1 MFTYILRRVALMIFV
16 LWGVTLAAFLI
27 SHALPADPAAAA
39 LGNNAREEQLQAFRE
54 KNGLN
59 LPLPQ
64 QYGVYMGKLLQGD
77 MGTSLRTQNSITAD
91 LRRFFPATLELT
103 LGAVVFALLIGIP
116 LGVVAALTQGRWPD
130 LLARTFA
137 LLGGAT
143 PVYWL
148 AILALNVFHE
158 RLHWLPGPGQL
169 DAYNLQPPVETGLVT
184 VDSLLVG
191 DREVF
196 VDALRHLILPGLVLG
211 MYSAALLTRM
221 TRSALLEVLSQDY
234 IRTARAKGLT
244 RGRVIAR
251 HAMRNASL
259 PILTVLG
266 GLFGGLLTGAV
277 LTETIFS
284 WPGIGGYATTSAISL
299 DFPAVMGVTLIAGL
313 AYSVVNLLV
322 DLLYA
327 FFDPRI
333 SFN

>member
-1 MFTYILRRVALMIFV
+1 MLVYVVRRLALMVFV
-16 LWGVTLAAFLI
+16 LWGVTLAAFVI

-39 LGNNAREEQLQAFRE
+39 LGNNAREEQLQAFRVR
-54 KNGLN
+54 NGLDR
-59 LPLPQ
+59 PLAA
-64 QYGVYMGKLLQGD
+64 QYGLYMEKLAQGD
-77 MGTSLRTQNSITAD
+77 MGASLRTQNAIVAD
-91 LRRFFPATLELT
+91 LRQFFPATLELT
-103 LGAVVFALLIGIP
+103 LVAVVFALLIGLP
-116 LGVVAALTQGRWPD
+116 LGVVAALTQGRPPD

-148 AILALNVFHE
+148 AILALSVFHE
-158 RLHWLPGPGQL
+158 RLGWLPGPGRL
-169 DAYNLQPPVETGLVT
+169 DAYSLAPPVQTGLVT
-184 VDSLLVG
+184 VDALLAG

-196 VDALRHLILPGLVLG
+196 VDAVRHLILPGLVLG

-221 TRSALLEVLSQDY
+221 TRSALLEVLGQDY

-244 RGRVIAR
+244 RARVIGQ

-266 GLFGGLLTGAV
+266 SLFGSLLTGAV

-333 SFN
+333 SFS

>member
-1 MFTYILRRVALMIFV
+1 MLVYLLKRLGLMVFV

-27 SHALPADPAAAA
+27 SHALPADPAAAV
-39 LGNNAREEQLQAFRE
+39 LGQNARQEQIEDFRH
-54 KNGLN
+54 KNGLDR
-59 LPLPQ
+59 PLPV
-64 QYGVYMGKLLQGD
+64 QYGLYMEGILHGDLGK
-77 MGTSLRTQNSITAD
+77 SLRTQNNIASD
-91 LRRFFPATLELT
+91 LRQFFPATLEIT
-103 LGAVVFALLIGIP
+103 FGAVLFALLIGIP
-116 LGVVAALTQGRWPD
+116 LGVIAALWHGRWPD
-130 LLARTFA
+130 LVARIFA

-148 AILALNVFHE
+148 AILALNIFHE
-158 RLHWLPGPGQL
+158 RLGWLPGPGRL
-169 DAYNLQPPVETGLVT
+169 DSYSLPPPTKTGLMT
-184 VDSLLVG
+184 VDALLVG

-196 VDALRHLILPGLVLG
+196 IDALRHMILPALVLG
-211 MYSAALLTRM
+211 AYSAALLTRM

-234 IRTARAKGLT
+234 IRTARAKGMKQ
-244 RGRVIAR
+244 GRVVWR

-299 DFPAVMGVTLIAGL
+299 DFPAVMGVTLVAGL
-313 AYSVVNLLV
+313 AYSLVNLLV
-322 DLLYA
+322 DLAYA

-333 SFN
+333 SYS

>member
-1 MFTYILRRVALMIFV
+1 MLVYIVRRVALMVFV
-16 LWGVTLAAFLI
+16 LWGVSLAAFVI

-39 LGNNAREEQLQAFRE
+39 LGNNAREEQLQEFRV
-54 KNGLN
+54 KNGLDR
-59 LPLPQ
+59 PLVV
-64 QYGVYMGKLLQGD
+64 QYGVYMGNLVRGD
-77 MGTSLRTQNSITAD
+77 LGASLRTQNSITAD
-91 LRRFFPATLELT
+91 LRQFFPATFELT
-103 LGAVVFALLIGIP
+103 LGAVVFAVLIGVP
-116 LGVVAALTQGRWPD
+116 LGIVAALTQGRWPD

-158 RLHWLPGPGQL
+158 KLGWLPGPGRL
-169 DAYNLQPPVETGLVT
+169 DAYSLPPPVKTGLVT
-184 VDSLLVG
+184 IDSLLVG

-196 VDALRHLILPGLVLG
+196 VDALRHLLLPGLVLG
-211 MYSAALLTRM
+211 MFSAALLTRM
-221 TRSALLEVLSQDY
+221 TRSALLEVLGQDY

-244 RGRVIAR
+244 RARVIAR

-266 GLFGGLLTGAV
+266 TLFGSLLTGAV

-333 SFN
+333 SFS

>member
-1 MFTYILRRVALMIFV
+1 MLVYIVRRVALMVFV
-16 LWGVTLAAFLI
+16 LWGVSLAAFVI

-39 LGNNAREEQLQAFRE
+39 LGNNAREEQLQEFRVR
-54 KNGLN
+54 NGLDQ
-59 LPLPQ
+59 PLVV
-64 QYGVYMGKLLQGD
+64 QYGVYMGNLLQGD
-77 MGTSLRTQNSITAD
+77 LGASLRTQNPITSD
-91 LRRFFPATLELT
+91 LRQYFPATLELT
-103 LGAVVFALLIGIP
+103 LVAVVFAVLIGLP
-116 LGVVAALTQGRWPD
+116 LGIVAALTHGRTPD

-158 RLHWLPGPGQL
+158 RLGWLPGPGRL
-169 DAYNLQPPVETGLVT
+169 DAYSLPPPVKTGLVT

-196 VDALRHLILPGLVLG
+196 VDALRHLVLPGLVLG
-211 MYSAALLTRM
+211 MFSAALLTRM
-221 TRSALLEVLSQDY
+221 TRSALLEVLGQDY

-244 RGRVIAR
+244 RARVISR
-251 HAMRNASL
+251 HAMRNAAL

-266 GLFGGLLTGAV
+266 TLFGSLLTGAV

-333 SFN
+333 SYS

>member
-1 MFTYILRRVALMIFV
+1 MLVYIIRRVALMVFV
-16 LWGVTLAAFLI
+16 LWGVSLAAFLI

-39 LGNNAREEQLQAFRE
+39 LGNNAREEQLTAFRE
-54 KNGLN
+54 RNGLDR
-59 LPLPQ
+59 PLAV
-64 QYGVYMGKLLQGD
+64 QYGLYMTELVRGD
-77 MGTSLRTQNSITAD
+77 LGSSLRTQNPITAD
-91 LRRFFPATLELT
+91 LRQFFPATLELT
-103 LGAVVFALLIGIP
+103 LGAVVFAVLIGVP
-116 LGVVAALTQGRWPD
+116 LGIVAALTQGRAPD

-158 RLHWLPGPGQL
+158 KLGWLPGPGRL
-169 DAYNLQPPVETGLVT
+169 DAYSLPPPVKTGLVT
-184 VDSLLVG
+184 IDALLVN

-211 MYSAALLTRM
+211 MFSAALLTRM

-244 RGRVIAR
+244 RARVVAR

-266 GLFGGLLTGAV
+266 TLFGSLLTGAV

-299 DFPAVMGVTLIAGL
+299 DFPAVMGVTLVAGL

-327 FFDPRI
+327 VFDPRI
-333 SFN
+333 SYS